1 MQFLRISPWAP
12 TVSALSQAGLTSA
25 SHALQDE
32 SPSSQDS
39 VQGRRR
45 RLLKDR
51 FVKEESDY
59 GRVNYGLRIATMDRH
74 ALVNGLISRK

>member
-1 MQFLRISPWAP
+1 MQFLRIPLWAP
-12 TVSALSQAGLTSA
+12 AACALSQAGLTA
-25 SHALQDE
+25 ALHALQGE
-32 SPSSQDS
+32 SPSSQEG

-51 FVKEESDY
+51 YVKEESDY
-59 GRVNYGLRIATMDRH
+59 GRVNYGLRIATVDRR